1 MNLFGWDR
9 VTIINTDTAYA
20 KDMST
25 SFQRLWTGE
34 VAYSA
39 TIKLMPNGDIDV
51 PSVRKVLKE
60 APLDDQINNSKVV
73 LLMGHSQHAFPILEI
88 AKDYFP
94 AETFWVAPDAWAGR
108 EPSSDD
114 WMPDVP
120 GYLGIAPLRNR
131 DNMYKQFLQLGGDEL
146 ARILNDEGHLPEYAR
161 ETVDAIIAMA
171 MALAATPVDR
181 RDDGLRVAVTL
192 RKLDFAG
199 VSGRIRFT
207 MQGDRR
213 DPQYSILNFQNI
225 GDGHHY
231 QSNYA
236 PTHTPAPTP
245 APPFASESPTET
257 PIETASHTKL
267 ATDYRWVDVGSTG
280 ATLGSASFGPKGIQ
294 GVCFAGVGCG
304 LDSAPDDSPPVP
316 TDPVAIWV
324 PVVIGLLC
332 SAFLLSFW
340 LYRRKKIKA
349 SRKSKAILAA
359 KESELND
366 FRNSVV
372 DMCTAEEQYIPKLA
386 DMDYSN
392 GIFPKSADT
401 DNGNGIK
408 QATTS
413 ARWSISASAGTDNG
427 NGTKQV
433 TTNTR
438 WCWRE
443 TDGYMHR
450 WDDKMIEGH
459 PSDCWVK
466 YDDYSNNVLELAY
479 RALGNVGQCIPRT
492 GYTVDFSTMS
502 KTNDDT
508 MFFVQTKDDTKFQ
521 REVKRIR
528 PPITKK
534 RDDISM
540 IRVGKGRP
548 KEIAKEPQMILVPG
562 DIVQISKKRD
572 DGWAYGSKLHQEDE
586 PLGRRLVLLALSGK
600 DYPSD
605 GDGDVEDDDYVI
617 TDNTGWFPINL
628 TRVPNTDDLALL
640 RKTLGQAD
648 DLSAPPNWD
657 KILDPS
663 VVQKSAPLDKNSQ
676 EYQKVVD
683 AFMLTLPPSM
693 IIVSVQRI
701 QNMGMWQSYIVK
713 RKTVIDRD
721 KSLQGGASGMKHA
734 LARFER
740 SWLWH
745 GTNVSSL

>member
-25 SFQRLWTGE
+25 SFQSLWTGK
-34 VAYSA
+34 VAYSP
-39 TIKLMPNGDIDV
+39 TVKLRDGDIDV
-51 PSVRKVLKE
+51 PSVIKVLKE
-60 APLDDQINNSKVV
+60 APLDDPIKNSKVV
-73 LLMGHSQHAFPILEI
+73 LLMGHSQHALPILEI

-94 AETFWVAPDAWAGR
+94 AETFWVSPDVSPNAWAGR
-108 EPSSDD
+108 ELD

-120 GYLGIAPLRNR
+120 GYLGIVTFRNR
-131 DNMYKQFLQLGGDEL
+131 DNVYQQFLQLGGDEL

-171 MALAATPVDR
+171 MALAATPLFL
-181 RDDGLRVAVTL
+181 RDDGKRVAATL

-207 MQGDRR
+207 IQGDRR

-225 GDGHHY
+225 KDAY
-231 QSNYA
+231 Q
-236 PTHTPAPTP
+236 
-245 APPFASESPTET
+245 
-257 PIETASHTKL
+257 
-267 ATDYRWVDVGSTG
+267 WVDVGSTSNS
-280 ATLGSASFGPKGIQ
+280 LGSASFGPKGIQ

-316 TDPVAIWV
+316 PDPIAVWV

-386 DMDYSN
+386 DMDNAN
-392 GIFPKSADT
+392 GILPISADT
-401 DNGNGIK
+401 DNGNDIE
-408 QATTS
+408 QPTTS
-413 ARWSISASAGTDNG
+413 ARWSTLAGTENG

-433 TTNTR
+433 TTNTQ

-443 TDGYMHR
+443 TDGYMHT
-450 WDDKMIEGH
+450 WDDNMVVGH
-459 PSDCWVK
+459 PSECWVK
-466 YDDYSNNVLELAY
+466 YDDYSNNILELAY
-479 RALGNVGQCIPRT
+479 QAQGNVGQCIPRT
-492 GYTVDFSTMS
+492 GYTVDFTTMS
-502 KTNDDT
+502 RTNDDT
-508 MFFVQTKDDTKFQ
+508 MLFVQTKDDTNFR
-521 REVKRIR
+521 REVKRIG
-528 PPITKK
+528 PPIMIGPP
-534 RDDISM
+534 DLSM
-540 IRVGKGRP
+540 IRVGNGRP

-600 DYPSD
+600 DCPSD
-605 GDGDVEDDDYVI
+605 DDGGVEDDDYVV

-628 TRVPNTDDLALL
+628 TRVPNTDDLAIL

-648 DLSAPPNWD
+648 DLSAPQIWD
-657 KILDPS
+657 TIVDPS
-663 VVQKSAPLDKNSQ
+663 VVQKSAPLDRNSQ
-676 EYQKVVD
+676 EYQKVVN
-683 AFMLTLPPSM
+683 AFMSTLSPSM
-693 IIVSVQRI
+693 IIISVQRI

-721 KSLQGGASGMKHA
+721 KSLQGRASGMQQA

-745 GTNVSSL
+745 GTNVSSLYIFLHRGSSVSTCESHQL